1 MKTILAIFVLLILS
15 MNTKAQELSNEA
27 WIEDLKAYQT
37 GLEEKHIDLY
47 NKISKT
53 EFEKELAKIEASA
66 GKETDLEMTL
76 DLMRLTRKIGDGH
89 TAVSARNLGFHH
101 YPFEVKNFA
110 GEWRVVKVAQ
120 EYNNLLGLKLVGVEN
135 KNIDSVVKKLGEV
148 VQFVENEQSLIV
160 RTGENITSAEILYAL
175 KISKEETQAS
185 FTFSD
190 DSGKKT
196 SVKLTALTPQEYYEE
211 TAFSE
216 LSVGVPQIA
225 KPKEADEA
233 DFWYAPILGTK
244 ALYIHFQSYPAFE
257 EMMKIGEALV
267 GYISENS
274 IHQLV
279 IDLRNN
285 GGGDLYTGLV
295 LAYALNLAD
304 PVDWKNGVYVLADK
318 VTFSAATSNTALF
331 RELLNAK
338 IVGEPTGSNPTGYQD
353 MDTFELPN
361 SKLVICYS
369 KRLFR
374 IQETP
379 TSGVQPDVPMKY
391 EWESFSKGKDNM
403 LEWVVNEIREK
414 EKGGH

>member
-1 MKTILAIFVLLILS
+1 MKNILVIFTLLILS
-15 MNTKAQELSNEA
+15 AYTKAQELSDEA
-27 WIEDLKAYQT
+27 WLEDLNAYKT
-37 GLEEKHIDLY
+37 GLEEKHIDVY

-53 EFEKELAKIEASA
+53 EFEKALAKIEAST
-66 GKETDLEMTL
+66 GKETDLGITL

-89 TAVSARNLGFHH
+89 TAVSVRNLGFHH
-101 YPFEVKNFA
+101 YPFEVKNFE
-110 GEWRVVKVAQ
+110 GDWRVVKVAK
-120 EYNNLLGLKLVGVEN
+120 EHRNLLGLKLVGIEN
-135 KNIDSVVKKLGEV
+135 KNIDSVIKKLADV

-175 KISKEETQAS
+175 KISKEKTQAS
-185 FTFSD
+185 FTFSN
-190 DSGKKT
+190 DSGNKT
-196 SVKLTALTPQEYYEE
+196 SVKLTALTQQEYYED
-211 TAFSE
+211 TAFTE

-225 KPKEADEA
+225 KPKKAGVEN
-233 DFWYAPILGTK
+233 FWYVPIIGTK
-244 ALYIHFQSYPAFE
+244 GLYIHFESYPAFD

-274 IHQLV
+274 IRQLV

-374 IQETP
+374 IQETV
-379 TSGVQPDVPMKY
+379 TQGVQPDITLKY

-403 LEWVVNEIREK
+403 LEWVIEEIK
-414 EKGGH
+414 K

>member
-1 MKTILAIFVLLILS
+1 MKTGIVIFTLLILS
-15 MNTKAQELSNEA
+15 VNTKAQELSDEA
-27 WIEDLKAYQT
+27 WREDLKSYQT
-37 GLEEKHIDLY
+37 GLEDKHIDLY
-47 NKISKT
+47 NKISKA
-53 EFEKELAKIEASA
+53 EFEKALAKIEAST
-66 GKETDLEMTL
+66 GTETDLGIIL

-101 YPFEVKNFA
+101 YPFEVKNFE
-110 GEWRVVKVAQ
+110 GDWRLVKVAK
-120 EYNNLLGLKLVGVEN
+120 EHSNLLGLKLVGVEN
-135 KNIDSVVKKLGEV
+135 KNIDSVIKKLGEV

-160 RTGENITSAEILYAL
+160 RTAENITSAELLYAL
-175 KISKEETQAS
+175 KISKEKTQAS

-190 DSGKKT
+190 DSGNKT
-196 SVKLTALTPQEYYEE
+196 SVKLTALTQQEYYEE
-211 TAFSE
+211 TAFTA
-216 LSVGVPQIA
+216 LSVEVPQIA
-225 KPKEADEA
+225 KPKKAGEAN
-233 DFWYAPILGTK
+233 FWYAPILGTK
-244 ALYIHFQSYPAFE
+244 ALYIHFESYPAFE

-274 IHQLV
+274 IRQLV

-369 KRLFR
+369 KRLFQV
-374 IQETP
+374 QEIP
-379 TSGVQPDVPMKY
+379 TSGVQPEILLKY

-403 LEWVVNEIREK
+403 LKWVINELK
-414 EKGGH
+414 QQP

>member
-1 MKTILAIFVLLILS
+1 MKIILSTFTFLLIS
-15 MNTKAQELSNEA
+15 FAAFAQELNKEA
-27 WIEDLKAYQT
+27 WLEDLEIYKT
-37 GLEEKHIDLY
+37 GLEEKHIDVY
-47 NKISKT
+47 NKISKDD
-53 EFEKELAKIEASA
+53 FEKERNAIKSSVGQKSDFEVGI
-66 GKETDLEMTL
+66 

-89 TAVSARNLGFHH
+89 TAVSVRKLGFHH
-101 YPFEVKNFA
+101 YPFEVKNFE
-110 GEWRVVKVAQ
+110 GDWRVVKVAK
-120 EYNNLLGLKLVGVEN
+120 EHSNLLGLKLVGVEN
-135 KNIDSVVKKLGEV
+135 KNIDSVIKKLADV

-160 RTGENITSAEILYAL
+160 RTGENITSAELLYAL
-175 KISKEETQAS
+175 KISKEKTQAS

-196 SVKLTALTPQEYYEE
+196 SVKLSALTQQEYYEG
-211 TAFSE
+211 TTFSE
-216 LSVGVPQIA
+216 LLVGIPQIVI
-225 KPKEADEA
+225 PKKTDVEN
-233 DFWYAPILGTK
+233 FWYTPIIGTK
-244 ALYIHFQSYPAFE
+244 GLYIHFEGYPAFE
-257 EMMKIGEALV
+257 EMMKTGEALV
-267 GYISENS
+267 GYISENN
-274 IHQLV
+274 IRQLV

-304 PVDWKNGVYVLADK
+304 PVDWKSGVYVLADK
-318 VTFSAATSNTALF
+318 VTFSAAASNTALF

-374 IQETP
+374 IQETV
-379 TSGVQPDVPMKY
+379 TQGVQPDIPLKY

-403 LEWVVNEIREK
+403 LEWVIEEIK
-414 EKGGH
+414 K